1 MLSVS
6 DILIYSCYYS
16 HLEIRLQKFRLN
28 MTRDEELN
36 IQRDNPELIEFIR
49 WQLAQHANVPLPIPS
64 YSERHGLVPDLGKE
78 IAKQVGNKENGFF
91 VQSLIHHSGAFLTG
105 PWLAENYDWGG
116 LIVEPDIRKYY
127 SLSKETM
134 LKPKVQTIQACIS
147 PNNHPKEVIY
157 ECQRPD

>member
-1 MLSVS
+1 MVDTENLH
-6 DILIYSCYYS
+6 IFLFYSNI
-16 HLEIRLQKFRLN
+16 EIRLQKFRLN

-78 IAKQVGNKENGFF
+78 IVKQVGNKEDGFF
-91 VQSLIHHSGAFLTG
+91 VQSLIHHSGVFLTG

-134 LKPKVQTIQACIS
+134 LQPKVQTIQACIS
-147 PNNHPKEVIY
+147 PNNHPKEVNRY
-157 ECQRPD
+157 PYCLM